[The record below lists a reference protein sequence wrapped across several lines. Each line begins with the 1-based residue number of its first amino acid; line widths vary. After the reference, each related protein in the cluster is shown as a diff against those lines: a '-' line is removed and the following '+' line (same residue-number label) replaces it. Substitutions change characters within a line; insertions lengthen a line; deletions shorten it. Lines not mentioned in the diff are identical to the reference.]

1 MNRTMVKRGIGAAVL
16 AIITALFLG
25 YLLKGKGQERQDVVN
40 MTLPGAQDV
49 KQSLNIP
56 ALKGNNT
63 NNLVQ
68 KTNSTAGESV
78 IASADGAAD
87 KVNQATK
94 DIKTKEIAVNTFKN
108 KGDDLDFTLRPP
120 KGEKREIVDNIGKS
134 ESQQRIPKATTDD
147 SNGGIAASANSNA
160 GASSRSSGSITRSS
174 SQGTVVASSDSRST
188 YRPRLEGERKRSP
201 NYIVAE
207 NTARQNRQR
216 QERVERRKERAE
228 RHKEQTERRKKREED
243 DKKKA
248 SENSSTSS
256 AKKGHYAIQ
265 LLATSS
271 ASRAKNLKNV
281 MKKEGYST
289 FISKTTATGKVLFRV
304 RIGNYSSQKKA
315 KSAQRSMQRRYRKN
329 EQVTNSIIVSR

>member
-1 MNRTMVKRGIGAAVL
+1 MVKRGIGAAVL
-16 AIITALFLG
+16 AIITALIIG

-56 ALKGNNT
+56 ALKGDNAK
-63 NNLVQ
+63 NLVQ
-68 KTNSTAGESV
+68 KTNSVASESV
-78 IASADGAAD
+78 VASADGAAD
-87 KVNQATK
+87 KANQATK

-147 SNGGIAASANSNA
+147 SNGGIAASASANRNNVATNSR
-160 GASSRSSGSITRSS
+160 GSSGSITRSS
-174 SQGTVVASSDSRST
+174 SQGTVVASSDRRST

-201 NYIVAE
+201 NYVIAE
-207 NTARQNRQR
+207 KTARQNRQR
-216 QERVERRKERAE
+216 QERAERRKERAE
-228 RHKEQTERRKKREED
+228 QRKKRE
-243 DKKKA
+243 KKEKKEA
-248 SENSSTSS
+248 SSNVPTSS
-256 AKKGHYAIQ
+256 GNSNNKKGHYAIQ

-271 ASRAKNLKNV
+271 ASRAKNLKSV

-329 EQVTNSIIVSR
+329 EQVKNSIIVSR

>member
-1 MNRTMVKRGIGAAVL
+1 MVKRGIGAAVL
-16 AIITALFLG
+16 AIITALFIG

-56 ALKGNNT
+56 ALKGDNT
-63 NNLVQ
+63 KNLVQ
-68 KTNSTAGESV
+68 KTNTATSESV
-78 IASADGAAD
+78 VASADGAAD

-108 KGDDLDFTLRPP
+108 QGDDLDFTLRPP
-120 KGEKREIVDNIGKS
+120 KGEKREFVDNIGKS
-134 ESQQRIPKATTDD
+134 ESQQRVPKATTDD
-147 SNGGIAASANSNA
+147 SNGGIAASASANSNNA
-160 GASSRSSGSITRSS
+160 VASRSSGSITRQS
-174 SQGTVVASSDSRST
+174 SQGTVVASSDDRRT

-201 NYIVAE
+201 NYVVAE

-216 QERVERRKERAE
+216 EERAERRKERAE
-228 RHKEQTERRKKREED
+228 QRKKREEE
-243 DKKKA
+243 KKKA
-248 SENSSTSS
+248 SINGSTSS
-256 AKKGHYAIQ
+256 AQKGHYTIQ

-271 ASRAKNLKNV
+271 ASRAKNPKSV
-281 MKKEGYST
+281 MKKEGYSA

-304 RIGNYSSQKKA
+304 RVGNYSNQQTA

-329 EQVTNSIIVSR
+329 EQVNNSIIVPR